1 MKVNIIKFMAFISIL
16 ASISLPTYA
25 EVTKADEPSKVNK
38 SMAELNGYDEE
49 TWAKLM
55 DNKLEY
61 AEIDDLVKNFNPD
74 IKEAWSKFNNNIANL
89 ERTLDEVA
97 VSRRNINSLLEE
109 AKNSGDMQLSTIYAG
124 QIKGLDMI
132 NKDLLKAGKN
142 LKKPITKTNASL
154 RLATKQVSLAA
165 KALMINYKSLE
176 GQENSLV
183 ELVSLNENIL
193 KNAKLQKKLG
203 IITNADVEKANTD
216 LLTAKANL
224 TNIKLEKEKLR
235 VALIKMLGWTENSNP
250 DIADIPNIDLDYIDK
265 INLEDDIKKAI
276 SNNSELV
283 NFRNSRKNISSYSNE
298 IEEVKETDMEDNI
311 KIDMTSL
318 YNNIKDDK
326 ISYDASSLAYEAAN
340 LAYKAATNS
349 KSLGMLSESAYL
361 NAKVSYTQKKSE
373 YEAAGLKLLN
383 EIEEYKGKLY

>member
-1 MKVNIIKFMAFISIL
+1 MKVNIIKFMAFISII

-38 SMAELNGYDEE
+38 SIAELNGYDEE

-109 AKNSGDMQLSTIYAG
+109 AKNSGDMQLSTVYAG
-124 QIKGLDMI
+124 RIKGLDMI

-340 LAYKAATNS
+340 LAYKAAANS

>member
-38 SMAELNGYDEE
+38 SIAELNGYDEE

-176 GQENSLV
+176 EQENSLV

-340 LAYKAATNS
+340 LAYKAAANS

>member
-38 SMAELNGYDEE
+38 SIAELNGYDEE

-109 AKNSGDMQLSTIYAG
+109 AKNSGDMQLSTVYAG

-176 GQENSLV
+176 GQENSLI

-203 IITNADVEKANTD
+203 IITDADVEKANTD

-224 TNIKLEKEKLR
+224 TDIKLEKEKLR

-298 IEEVKETDMEDNI
+298 IEKVKETDMEDNI

-340 LAYKAATNS
+340 SAYKAAANS

>member
-38 SMAELNGYDEE
+38 SIAELNGYDEE

-326 ISYDASSLAYEAAN
+326 TSYDASSLAYEAAN
-340 LAYKAATNS
+340 LAYKAAANS

>member
-25 EVTKADEPSKVNK
+25 ELTKADEPSKVNK
-38 SMAELNGYDEE
+38 SIAELNGYDEE

-298 IEEVKETDMEDNI
+298 IEKVKETDMEDNI

-340 LAYKAATNS
+340 SAYKAAANS

>member
-38 SMAELNGYDEE
+38 SIAELNGYDEE

-109 AKNSGDMQLSTIYAG
+109 AKNSGDVQLSTVYAG

-142 LKKPITKTNASL
+142 LKKPITKTNASI

-340 LAYKAATNS
+340 LAYKAAANS

-361 NAKVSYTQKKSE
+361 NAKVSYTQKKGE

>member
-25 EVTKADEPSKVNK
+25 EVAKADEPSKVNK
-38 SMAELNGYDEE
+38 SIAELNGYDEE

-109 AKNSGDMQLSTIYAG
+109 AKNSGDMQLSTVYAG

-203 IITNADVEKANTD
+203 IITDADVEKANTD

-340 LAYKAATNS
+340 SAYKAAANS

-383 EIEEYKGKLY
+383 EMEEYKGKLY

>member
-25 EVTKADEPSKVNK
+25 EVTKVDEPSKVNK
-38 SMAELNGYDEE
+38 SIAELNGYDEE

-109 AKNSGDMQLSTIYAG
+109 AKNSGDMQLSAIYAG

-340 LAYKAATNS
+340 LAYKAAANS

>member
-38 SMAELNGYDEE
+38 SIAELNGYDEE

-109 AKNSGDMQLSTIYAG
+109 AKNSGDMQLSTVYAV

-203 IITNADVEKANTD
+203 IITDADVEKANTD

-340 LAYKAATNS
+340 SAYKAAANS

-383 EIEEYKGKLY
+383 EMEEYKGKLY

>member
-49 TWAKLM
+49 TWAKLI

-109 AKNSGDMQLSTIYAG
+109 AKNSGDMQLSTVYAG

-265 INLEDDIKKAI
+265 INLEADIKKAI
-276 SNNSELV
+276 SNNSELI

-298 IEEVKETDMEDNI
+298 IEEVKEIDMEDNI

-318 YNNIKDDK
+318 YKNIKDDK

-349 KSLGMLSESAYL
+349 KSLGMISESAYL

>member
-25 EVTKADEPSKVNK
+25 EVTKADEPSRVNK
-38 SMAELNGYDEE
+38 SIAELNGYDEE

-109 AKNSGDMQLSTIYAG
+109 AKNSGDMQLSTVYAG

-298 IEEVKETDMEDNI
+298 IEKVKETDMEDNI

-340 LAYKAATNS
+340 LAYKAAANS

>member
-16 ASISLPTYA
+16 VSISLPTYA

-38 SMAELNGYDEE
+38 SIAELYGYDEE

-109 AKNSGDMQLSTIYAG
+109 AKNSQDMQLSTIYAG

-340 LAYKAATNS
+340 LAYKAAANS

>member
-38 SMAELNGYDEE
+38 SIAELNGYDEE

-109 AKNSGDMQLSTIYAG
+109 AKNSGDMQLSTVYAG

-361 NAKVSYTQKKSE
+361 NAKVSYTQKKGE

>member
-38 SMAELNGYDEE
+38 SIAELNGYDEE

-109 AKNSGDMQLSTIYAG
+109 AKNSGDMQLSTVYAG

-340 LAYKAATNS
+340 LAYKAAANS

>member
-38 SMAELNGYDEE
+38 SIAELNGYDEE

-109 AKNSGDMQLSTIYAG
+109 AKNSGDMQLSTVYAG

-203 IITNADVEKANTD
+203 IITDADVEKANTD

-340 LAYKAATNS
+340 SAYKAAANS

-383 EIEEYKGKLY
+383 EMEEYKGKLY

>member
-25 EVTKADEPSKVNK
+25 ELTKADEPSKVNK
-38 SMAELNGYDEE
+38 SIAELNGYDEE

-298 IEEVKETDMEDNI
+298 IEKVKETDMEDNI

-340 LAYKAATNS
+340 SAYKAAANS

-361 NAKVSYTQKKSE
+361 NAKVSYTKKKSE

>member
-38 SMAELNGYDEE
+38 SIAELNGYDEE

-61 AEIDDLVKNFNPD
+61 TEIDDLVKNFNPD

-109 AKNSGDMQLSTIYAG
+109 AKNSGDMQLSTVYAG

>member
-16 ASISLPTYA
+16 VSISLPTYA

-38 SMAELNGYDEE
+38 SIAELNGYDEE

-109 AKNSGDMQLSTIYAG
+109 AKNSGDMQLSTVYAG

-373 YEAAGLKLLN
+373 YEATGLKLLN

>member
-38 SMAELNGYDEE
+38 SIAELNGYDEE

-109 AKNSGDMQLSTIYAG
+109 AKNSQDMQLSTIYAG

-250 DIADIPNIDLDYIDK
+250 DIADIPNIDLDYINK